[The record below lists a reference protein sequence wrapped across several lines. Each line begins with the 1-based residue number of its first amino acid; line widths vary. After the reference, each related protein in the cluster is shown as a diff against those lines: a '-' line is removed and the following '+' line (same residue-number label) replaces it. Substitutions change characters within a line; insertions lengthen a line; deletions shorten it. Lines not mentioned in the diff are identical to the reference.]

1 MKKSL
6 AAIVSLVLSTGIASA
21 TTITVDAFDPST
33 YGSGFGSG
41 SFVGED
47 FEAAGGAL
55 GEGEVGLNF
64 ATSVGTFNTA
74 GGTGSGGTVSQLPGN
89 TGEFL
94 ALRDGNVF
102 GRTDQVGGTYFLDSN
117 DTFGINWF
125 VQTGSLFDTVM
136 FVITDHAEFST
147 LNIAAGGV
155 SQSISGLRGAT
166 SQLVTIVFDSVQ
178 TAALITIDQARNDGF
193 SIDGAQVGLA
203 PVPLPA
209 SGLLLLAGIG
219 GIAAMRRRKGATA

>member
-1 MKKSL
+1 MKL
-6 AAIVSLVLSTGIASA
+6 VAAIGFVLSTGIASA

-33 YGSGFGSG
+33 FGSSFGTG

-47 FEAAGGAL
+47 FEAAGSAL

-74 GGTGSGGTVSQLPGN
+74 GGTGSGGTVTQLPGN
-89 TGEFL
+89 SGQFL

-102 GRTDQVGGTYFLDSN
+102 GRTDQAGGTFFLDSN

-125 VQTGSLFDTVM
+125 VNTGSVFNAVS
-136 FVITDHAEFST
+136 FIITDHAEFST
-147 LNIAAGGV
+147 LSIQADGATET
-155 SQSISGLRGAT
+155 ISGLRGAT
-166 SQLVTIVFDSVQ
+166 SQLVTILFDTAQ
-178 TAALITIDQARNDGF
+178 TSTLITIDQRRNDGF
-193 SIDGAQVGLA
+193 SIDGVQVGLA

-209 SGLLLLAGIG
+209 TGLLLLAGLG
-219 GIAAMRRRKGATA
+219 GMAVMRGRRKAADA